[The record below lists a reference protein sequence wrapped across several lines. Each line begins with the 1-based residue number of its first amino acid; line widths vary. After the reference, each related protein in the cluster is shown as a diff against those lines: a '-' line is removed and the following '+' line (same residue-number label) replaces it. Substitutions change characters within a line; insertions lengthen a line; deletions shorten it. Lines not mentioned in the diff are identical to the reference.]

1 MLVSTKEIEV
11 RYAET
16 DQMGVVYHANYLV
29 WMEVG
34 RTTLIQ
40 DLGFNYAEME
50 KDGVIS
56 PVMDIQISYKKPLRY
71 GEKATVKTWIDEYDG
86 LRVIYGYEILTMDG
100 EIAVT
105 ATSKHVCVKKE
116 NFRPIIIRKLYPDW
130 HNAYEN
136 AKKVVDGL

>member
-1 MLVSTKEIEV
+1 
-11 RYAET
+11 
-16 DQMGVVYHANYLV
+16 
-29 WMEVG
+29 MEVG

-40 DLGFNYAEME
+40 DLGFNYAELE
-50 KDGVIS
+50 KDGVMS

-71 GEKATVKTWIDEYDG
+71 GEKATVKTWIEEYDG

-136 AKKVVDGL
+136 AKKQ

>member
-136 AKKVVDGL
+136 AKKQ

>member
-16 DQMGVVYHANYLV
+16 DQMGVVYHANYLI

-50 KDGVIS
+50 KDGIIS

-86 LRVIYGYEILTMDG
+86 LRVSYGYEILTMDG
-100 EIAVT
+100 ELAVT
-105 ATSKHVCVKKE
+105 AVSKHVCVKKE
-116 NFRPIIIRKLYPDW
+116 NFRPVIIRKLYPDW
-130 HNAYEN
+130 HVAYEN
-136 AKKVVDGL
+136 AKKQ

>member
-50 KDGVIS
+50 KDGIIS
-56 PVMDIQISYKKPLRY
+56 PVLDIQISYKKPLRY
-71 GEKATVKTWIDEYDG
+71 GEKAIVKTWIDEYDG
-86 LRVIYGYEILTMDG
+86 LRVSYGYEILTMDG
-100 EIAVT
+100 ELAVT
-105 ATSKHVCVKKE
+105 ALSKHVCVKKE
-116 NFRPIIIRKLYPDW
+116 NFRPVIIRKLYPDW
-130 HNAYEN
+130 HNAYEK
-136 AKKVVDGL
+136 AKKK

>member
-105 ATSKHVCVKKE
+105 ATSKHVCVRKE
-116 NFRPIIIRKLYPDW
+116 NFRPIIVRKLYPDW

-136 AKKVVDGL
+136 AKKQ

>member
-56 PVMDIQISYKKPLRY
+56 PVLDIQISYKKPLRY
-71 GEKATVKTWIDEYDG
+71 GEKAIVKTWIDEYDG
-86 LRVIYGYEILTMDG
+86 LRVSYGYEILTMDG
-100 EIAVT
+100 ELAVT
-105 ATSKHVCVKKE
+105 ALSKHVCVKKE
-116 NFRPIIIRKLYPDW
+116 NFRPVIIRKLYPDW
-130 HNAYEN
+130 HNAYEK
-136 AKKVVDGL
+136 AKKK